1 MVRAQPRFDLRFGFR
16 GYGNI
21 QKQEHLQQISTPS
34 IPERMQSSIQGLWHD
49 GDGEDEADKDE
60 QEETQSV
67 PEQNIGNQSKKIP
80 PMAAQIPRRPRP
92 EHGPRPPRP
101 RRRSTVASPKG
112 PQSDAAWRGRVAPG
126 GGSED
131 GHRSGA
137 APAPTAAPFLSRRH
151 VCSNELVGFSGVVA
165 GTASGR
171 AMPPS

>member
-1 MVRAQPRFDLRFGFR
+1 MAT
-16 GYGNI
+16 GYFHPSE
-21 QKQEHLQQISTPS
+21 KKKTPLYISS
-34 IPERMQSSIQGLWHD
+34 SHILIPFTLSSVLLNNANQLLISLAGQLTHPNVSGTVLVVTYPDDH
-49 GDGEDEADKDE
+49 
-60 QEETQSV
+60 